1 MEQQSL
7 WTLLKIRIEFCKKNS
22 HWTVNELEYS
32 IEKMKIKN
40 LSECALFDEENSP
53 SNIVVFVEFGSD
65 EADLLNGRL
74 RRNQRLLLI
83 AIRAVRPAIIAL
95 FTQTI
100 SRMPYNLGS
109 RSDLLF
115 SFVIL
120 LADASLREGV
130 VSAGRVPFPSAI
142 HNSSFRSSQFFQ
154 QPTFLGTSCSWI
166 DWLQSAAGH
175 SHSCKGR
182 GWNVSSGGRGR
193 SLLVAV
199 ARSASVMIS
208 RGAMGGVIVMLQLET
223 RHSDENL
230 EELTWS
236 S

>member
-1 MEQQSL
+1 
-7 WTLLKIRIEFCKKNS
+7 
-22 HWTVNELEYS
+22 
-32 IEKMKIKN
+32 MKIKN

-154 QPTFLGTSCSWI
+154 QPTFLGTSCS
-166 DWLQSAAGH
+166 
-175 SHSCKGR
+175 
-182 GWNVSSGGRGR
+182 
-193 SLLVAV
+193 
-199 ARSASVMIS
+199 
-208 RGAMGGVIVMLQLET
+208 
-223 RHSDENL
+223 
-230 EELTWS
+230 
-236 S
+236 